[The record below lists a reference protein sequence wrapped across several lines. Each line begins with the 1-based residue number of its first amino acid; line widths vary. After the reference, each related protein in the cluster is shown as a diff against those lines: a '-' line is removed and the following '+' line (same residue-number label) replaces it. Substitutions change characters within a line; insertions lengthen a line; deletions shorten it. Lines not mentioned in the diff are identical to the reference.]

1 MLLCVAPSNKFI
13 LSSAWSMWNVY
24 YLKTTTVSLSMSMS
38 IALTGPLPLFVVF
51 FCRLVKRLIASTSS
65 IVQNGSEHNFRIWWL
80 LKTAEQLSET
90 VTQWDSWIFAVFFC
104 FLQMFWMYVAYINLV
119 MVNDAKIYKMK
130 KISTKKQQSKDLS
143 RILFLMCVKLLRHCV

>member
-65 IVQNGSEHNFRIWWL
+65 IVQYGSEHDFRIWWL
-80 LKTAEQLSET
+80 LKIAEQLSET
-90 VTQWDSWIFAVFFC
+90 VAQWDSWIFAVFFLFSPNVLNVRC
-104 FLQMFWMYVAYINLV
+104 VHKFGDGKWRKNIQNEKNKYKETAKQRPFAYFVLDV
-119 MVNDAKIYKMK
+119 
-130 KISTKKQQSKDLS
+130 
-143 RILFLMCVKLLRHCV
+143 C